1 MVEPRLIL
9 EEPNYLEMLN
19 KHDIRDANGNHLTR
33 LKQKNKR
40 KGKGKEK
47 ENYSRRTST
56 HPSHKRQHMKY
67 SQKMRKLISQV
78 KHIGR
83 QHSRSGRPYL
93 V

>member
-1 MVEPRLIL
+1 MRCKRERPHATKAKEQKKKK
-9 EEPNYLEMLN
+9 EE
-19 KHDIRDANGNHLTR
+19 
-33 LKQKNKR
+33 KQKER
-40 KGKGKEK
+40 KIERKKK
-47 ENYSRRTST
+47 IHSRRTST
-56 HPSHKRQHMKY
+56 QPSHKRQHMKY